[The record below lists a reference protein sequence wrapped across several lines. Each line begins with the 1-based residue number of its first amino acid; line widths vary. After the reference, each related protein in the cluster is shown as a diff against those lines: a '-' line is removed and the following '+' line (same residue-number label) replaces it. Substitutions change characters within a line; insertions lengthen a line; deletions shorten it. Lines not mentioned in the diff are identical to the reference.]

1 MRCARMTSTFWSG
14 HSSAQTRPNLE
25 RFSLSNFLRTTVRSV
40 LLGRTGGNVHDSM
53 MDKTHPLHNATLSIE
68 LQARL
73 RNAAIFLSGLAQPD
87 LHGGHAGSL
96 YLRAQNLFRPGTPSR
111 HLDGDMKI
119 LVKRSYGPHQ
129 DRKNK
134 QEEWGGWNGTGS
146 AFSRATSCAGLIC
159 YRLPPLSYF
168 CQNFKRDFRVARL
181 RRQSNDP
188 SPMLARNAARPRPPA
203 ADGRFGLSQSLHDAH
218 RAADRVND

>member
-1 MRCARMTSTFWSG
+1 MR
-14 HSSAQTRPNLE
+14 QTRPNFDN
-25 RFSLSNFLRTTVRSV
+25 RSACVSLRTLVRSV
-40 LLGRTGGNVHDSM
+40 LLGRRGGNVHDSA
-53 MDKTHPLHNATLSIE
+53 MDTTHPLRNATLSIE

-73 RNAAIFLSGLAQPD
+73 RNAAIFLSRHAQAD
-87 LHGGHAGSL
+87 LHGGHSGSL
-96 YLRAQNLFRPGTPSR
+96 YPDAQNLFRPGTPSP
-111 HLDGDMKI
+111 HFGGDIKI
-119 LVKRSYGPHQ
+119 LVERSYGPHQ